1 MFLAFLAVTA
11 AIIHQNHHPPPP
23 GAPALH
29 PDRRPKPKGRESLL
43 AWVHRPSRYH
53 ARAMW
58 AFGKMRVVKLAE
70 FYVQTCRIHDVPH
83 GQLVKHTGSIVL
95 HACSEHLTY
104 HQSSV
109 HVAKSGLSK
118 NIIES
123 RESASLTC
131 LAAASPASHTQSRSV
146 EATPSA

>member
-1 MFLAFLAVTA
+1 MFLAVLALTP
-11 AIIHQNHHPPPP
+11 AIIHQPPPP

-29 PDRRPKPKGRESLL
+29 PERRRPKDRESLL
-43 AWVHRPSRYH
+43 AWVRRPLKYH

-58 AFGKMRVVKLAE
+58 ALGKMRAVKFAE
-70 FYVQTCRIHDVPH
+70 FYVQTCRIQDVPH

-104 HQSSV
+104 HKSSL

-118 NIIES
+118 NIVEY

-131 LAAASPASHTQSRSV
+131 LAAASPASHTQSQNV